1 MNKPSLIEKFFNQK
15 NNPKFNIKKIN
26 EEHSHAWGRWCI
38 FKHELVDGDSE
49 WENGSYYWQKRECKE
64 CGFSQF
70 S

>member
-1 MNKPSLIEKFFNQK
+1 MK
-15 NNPKFNIKKIN
+15 NIVMLG
-26 EEHSHAWGRWCI
+26 GRWCI

-70 S
+70 SLQKLLI